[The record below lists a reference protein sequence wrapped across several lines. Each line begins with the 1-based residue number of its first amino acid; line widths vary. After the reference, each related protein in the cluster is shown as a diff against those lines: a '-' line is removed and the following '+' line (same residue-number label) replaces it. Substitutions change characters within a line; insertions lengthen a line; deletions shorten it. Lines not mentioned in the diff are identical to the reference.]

1 MKKKKSDEKIKGLK
15 AKVHRS
21 ERYGTARRI
30 YKFDERISRKDPRST
45 AEAFLKRF
53 AVDLGID
60 PSLKDLKYDKTKES
74 LLGKHVLFQQYIKR
88 KPVSGA
94 WIRVDVNPTG
104 RVFNVQND
112 LVPVGEVQKTAMK
125 EKKKVISKLTAERKA
140 NAAVKGRTKEI
151 LMIEQVYWPY
161 EGEPVASWKVILR
174 TTGPIGEWRMYL
186 DASNGKV
193 LEKKNMIK
201 TARGRIFDP
210 TPVAQLN
217 DIGLD
222 PKKAVPMSA
231 YREVEL
237 LDLNGSGYLDGPHVS
252 TKGTRDRVKRK
263 DGDFRFLRADRAFK
277 EVMVYYHI
285 DQAARHLIN
294 LGFTTLFKKPIKVD
308 VDGTSEDNSWYS
320 PDSRSLTF
328 GTGGVDDA
336 EDAEI
341 ILHEYGHAIQ
351 DAQVPGFGFGDETAA
366 MGEGFGDFFAAS
378 FYYARKPKRLRD
390 TVFNWDAI
398 DSGEN
403 PPCLRRLDRKK
414 KYPADVENDVHTDGE
429 IWSACLWE
437 LRKKLGKE
445 RSEKL
450 VIAHHELLTRTSTFT
465 DAAHVML
472 TTNRQLYKGKNERT
486 IKAVFQRR
494 GIIEKE

>member
-1 MKKKKSDEKIKGLK
+1 MKSDEKITGLK

-21 ERYGTARRI
+21 ARYGTARRI
-30 YKFDERISRKDPRST
+30 YKFDERISRAGPRRT

-53 AVDLGID
+53 AMDLGID
-60 PSLKDLKYDKTKES
+60 PSLKDLKFDKIKES
-74 LLGKHVLFQQYIKR
+74 ILGKHVLFQQYLKR
-88 KPVSGA
+88 KPISSA
-94 WIRVDVNPTG
+94 WIRLDINKTG
-104 RVFNVQND
+104 KVFNVQND
-112 LVPVGEVQKTAMK
+112 LVPVVETDKTAVK
-125 EKKKVISKLTAERKA
+125 EKAKAKLITRLAAEKKARAS
-140 NAAVKGRTKEI
+140 VKGRTKETL
-151 LMIEQVYWPY
+151 LMEQVYWPY
-161 EGEPVASWKVILR
+161 KGAPVASWKAIIR
-174 TTGPIGEWRMYL
+174 TTGPVGEWRIYI
-186 DASNGKV
+186 DAHTGKV
-193 LEKKNMIK
+193 LEKRDMIK

-217 DIGLD
+217 DIALD
-222 PKKAVPMSA
+222 PKKVLPITA

-237 LDLNGSGYLDGPHVS
+237 SGLSSSGYLDGPHVS
-252 TKGTRDRVKRK
+252 TKTTRDRIKRTN
-263 DGDFRFLRADRAFK
+263 GDFRFLRADRAFK

-285 DQAARHLIN
+285 DRAARHLID
-294 LGFTTLFKKPIKVD
+294 LGFTTLFRKPIKVD

-320 PDSRSLTF
+320 PDSRALTF

-351 DAQVPGFGFGDETAA
+351 DAQVPGWGFGDESAA

-390 TVFNWDAI
+390 TVFNWDSI
-398 DSGEN
+398 EGGEN

-414 KYPADVENDVHTDGE
+414 KYPRDFENDVHADGE

-450 VIAHHELLTRTSTFT
+450 VIAHHELLTRNSTFT

-472 TTNRQLYKGKNERT
+472 TTNRQLYAGKNERT
-486 IKAVFQRR
+486 IKGVFQRR
-494 GIIEKE
+494 GIIG